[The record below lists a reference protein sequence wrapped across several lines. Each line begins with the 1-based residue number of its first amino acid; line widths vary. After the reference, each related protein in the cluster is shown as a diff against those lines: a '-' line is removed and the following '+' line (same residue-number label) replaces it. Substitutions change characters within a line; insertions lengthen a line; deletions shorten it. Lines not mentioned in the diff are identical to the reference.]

1 MIGLSK
7 WKLVL
12 YLAAIFAAGSVSGW
26 VVATKS
32 AKQKAFTAPQP
43 REITKS
49 LRDRLHAKLNLSPEQ
64 AEQIDAIIERTSAD
78 LQTIHGENIKR
89 IRQGINN
96 RNTQIAAVLTPEQQK
111 RFEQIEKERQ
121 EPSRGWDAW
130 RGKAGRGHERG
141 EGFRDKRGTNAP
153 PGRRPPGPAASATT
167 NGAK

>member
-49 LRDRLHAKLNLSPEQ
+49 WRDRLHAKLNLSAEQ
-64 AEQIDAIIERTSAD
+64 AKQIDTIIERTSAEM
-78 LQTIHGENIKR
+78 QTIHGENIRR
-89 IRQGINN
+89 IWQGINN
-96 RNTQIAAVLTPEQQK
+96 RNSQIAAILTPAQQK
-111 RFEQIEKERQ
+111 QFEQMEKDRQ
-121 EPSRGWDAW
+121 EMSRGWDAW

-141 EGFRDKRGTNAP
+141 EGSRDKRGTNGP
-153 PGRRPPGPAASATT
+153 PGKRPPGPAP
-167 NGAK
+167 NPPPN